1 MLVGL
6 FETIRSV
13 EVFQQNI
20 ASQEL
25 ELDAA
30 VPKQD
35 DESCK
40 KRAPLSSISAGV
52 GMVDGVC
59 AGGSGTPLGGCLRGG
74 PTKQSLP
81 ARRTDE
87 SICACDVASQSQIGA
102 A

>member
-1 MLVGL
+1 MLVGA
-6 FETIRSV
+6 FETVRSV

-30 VPKQD
+30 VPKRD

-52 GMVDGVC
+52 GMVDGMVDG

-74 PTKQSLP
+74 PTKQLLP
-81 ARRTDE
+81 A
-87 SICACDVASQSQIGA
+87 Q
-102 A
+102 

>member
-1 MLVGL
+1 MLVGS
-6 FETIRSV
+6 FETIQSI

-25 ELDAA
+25 ELEVA
-30 VPKQD
+30 VPKRE
-35 DESCK
+35 DETCK
-40 KRAPLSSISAGV
+40 MSAALSSFLAGV

-74 PTKQSLP
+74 PTEQSLP
-81 ARRTDE
+81 ARRADE
-87 SICACDVASQSQIGA
+87 SICARDVESQPQIGA